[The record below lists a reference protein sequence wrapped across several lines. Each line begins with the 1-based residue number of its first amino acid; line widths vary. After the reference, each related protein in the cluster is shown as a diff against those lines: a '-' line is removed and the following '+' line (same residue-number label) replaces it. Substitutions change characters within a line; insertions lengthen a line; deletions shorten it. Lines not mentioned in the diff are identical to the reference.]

1 MNAFT
6 YKYRGGYNSKV
17 SADVAGPVCQKLHD
31 AQILTP
37 ENLVNEARAETSPL
51 HSAFEWNDSVAA
63 EKYRCEQARLMIA
76 NIIWVKSDIQTER
89 RLKLIDA
96 NKFDNVETE
105 EASSEKEANFSEE
118 RAFVS
123 TGEQNHRYVPI
134 AVALTN
140 EEWRRNL
147 LKSAKRDMNSFIT
160 KYHRLEEL
168 DKIINDMND
177 FLGA

>member
-1 MNAFT
+1 MAAFT

-17 SADVAGPVCQKLHD
+17 SAEIAGPVCQKLHD

-37 ENLVNEARAETSPL
+37 ENLVNEARAETSPI

-76 NIIWVKSDIQTER
+76 NIIWVESDIQTER
-89 RLKLIDA
+89 HVKLVSTENN
-96 NKFDNVETE
+96 NKETE
-105 EASSEKEANFSEE
+105 EPNFTDE

-140 EEWRRNL
+140 EEWRANL
-147 LKSAKRDMNSFIT
+147 LKAAKRDMNSFIM
-160 KYHRLEEL
+160 KYRRLTEL
-168 DKIINDMND
+168 ANIIDDMNT

>member
-1 MNAFT
+1 MAAFT

-17 SADVAGPVCQKLHD
+17 SAEIAGPVCQKLHD
-31 AQILTP
+31 AKILTP

-51 HSAFEWNDSVAA
+51 HSAFEWNDTVAA

-76 NIIWVKSDIQTER
+76 NIVWVESDIQTER
-89 RLKLIDA
+89 HVKLI
-96 NKFDNVETE
+96 
-105 EASSEKEANFSEE
+105 EKDEDESPNFSDE

-123 TGEQNHRYVPI
+123 TGERNHRYVPI

-140 EEWRRNL
+140 EEWRTNL
-147 LKSAKRDMNSFIT
+147 LEAAKRDMNAFVM
-160 KYHRLEEL
+160 KYRRLTEL
-168 DKIINDMND
+168 ANIIQDMND